1 MKSFKSKEVRLG
13 RDQYLLKALPTL
25 SAHRNQSG
33 GGQASTGR
41 SVYPH
46 ITHRTHTHTHTHLW
60 IRYTHADRQK
70 HAEAEAH
77 TQTHTHTHTQRRPE
91 FGRWVIAAEKLIHA
105 QLSSLTFNKNKKQTN
120 KRRQIRVLFNLSVA
134 GFCFRSKKRTLEPP
148 LTRKGQLLGERT
160 AVRLHVEL
168 LLKEIF

>member
-1 MKSFKSKEVRLG
+1 MAETNI
-13 RDQYLLKALPTL
+13 YLKP
-25 SAHRNQSG
+25 SPPCPH
-33 GGQASTGR
+33 TGTKVVVDR
-41 SVYPH
+41 PQLDAPSIHTSHTV
-46 ITHRTHTHTHTHLW
+46 HTHTHTHLW